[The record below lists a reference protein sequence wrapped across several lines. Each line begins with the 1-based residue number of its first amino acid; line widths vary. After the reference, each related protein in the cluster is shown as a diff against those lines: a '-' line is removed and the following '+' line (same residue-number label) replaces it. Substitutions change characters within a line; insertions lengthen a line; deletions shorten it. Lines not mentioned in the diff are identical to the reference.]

1 MFKTASFFRID
12 PDFVVP
18 PLDALEL
25 ALQATRFVPC
35 GPTQAESSG
44 WVAPRGNKSISLVES
59 VGGQIILKLCT
70 ERRPLP
76 ASAVKAAVEERIEK
90 YKEETGQERVG
101 AKIKKAFKEE
111 VIIDLLPRAFTKRS
125 STLLWIDPVHHFL
138 VVDTGSLS
146 GADKIVTYL
155 VEALNEVPGSRPG
168 IGVKPVQTTLSAAT
182 AMAFWLSNKEA
193 PHGFTVDRDC
203 ELKTPDDLKA
213 TVRYSR
219 HTLEID
225 EVADHIAAGKVPT
238 QLALTWNERVSFMLT
253 ETAQVKKLKLLDV
266 VLDGVQEGGKDDDG
280 FDTDAAILT
289 GELSGLLPDLLDALG
304 GELEPG
310 GPDSA
315 ESASQSKASQA
326 EVDTQPF

>member
-1 MFKTASFFRID
+1 MFKTASFFRIA
-12 PDFVVP
+12 PDFVIP
-18 PLDALEL
+18 PLDALEV

-35 GPTQAESSG
+35 GATQPESSG
-44 WVAPRGNKSISLVES
+44 WVAPRDNKSVSLVES

-155 VEALNEVPGSRPG
+155 VEALNEVPGSHPG
-168 IGVKPVQTTLSAAT
+168 LGVKPVQTTLSAAT

-225 EVADHIAAGKVPT
+225 EVAEHIAAGKVPT
-238 QLALTWNERVSFMLT
+238 QLALTWNDRISFMLT

-280 FDTDAAILT
+280 FDTDVAILT

-304 GELEPG
+304 GELAPG
-310 GPDSA
+310 GADATASVSKVSA
-315 ESASQSKASQA
+315 THA
-326 EVDTQPF
+326 DTQPF